1 MELIETGAIAPE
13 VLPVAGFRAH
23 LRLGHGF
30 AEAASDD
37 GLLAGFLRAA
47 VAQVEGRTGKALIRR
62 GFELRLRAWRASDAQ
77 PLPLAPVAALD
88 EVALIARDGAAT
100 VVDPALVRVIAD
112 RHRPVLAPVGA
123 VLPTISWGGAAR
135 VRFQAG
141 FGPDWSDLP
150 PDLAQ
155 AVLLLAARRYEDRD
169 ASGGAG
175 ALPQTVAALCAPWRA
190 VRLGGG
196 A

>member
-1 MELIETGAIAPE
+1 MDLIETGAVAPE

-30 AEAASDD
+30 TDAASDD

-47 VAQVEGRTGKALIRR
+47 MAQIEGRTGKALIRR
-62 GFELRLRAWRASDAQ
+62 GFELRLRAWRAADAQ

-88 EVALIARDGAAT
+88 EVALIARDGGET
-100 VVDPALVRVIAD
+100 VVDPALVRLIAD
-112 RHRPVLAPVGA
+112 RHRPVLAPGGA
-123 VLPTISWGGAAR
+123 VLPTIPWGGAVR

-141 FGPDWSDLP
+141 FGPDWADLP

-155 AVLLLAARRYEDRD
+155 AVLLLAARYYEDRD
-169 ASGGAG
+169 SSGAAG
-175 ALPQTVAALCAPWRA
+175 ALPQAVAALCAPWRP